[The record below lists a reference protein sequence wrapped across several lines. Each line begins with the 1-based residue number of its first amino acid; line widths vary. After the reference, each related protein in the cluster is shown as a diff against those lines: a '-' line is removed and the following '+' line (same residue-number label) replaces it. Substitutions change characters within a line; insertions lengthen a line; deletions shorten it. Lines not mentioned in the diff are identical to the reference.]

1 MSALLDPEAF
11 SITVKP
17 NGTCVIV
24 EVNGELDMCNAP
36 LLAAELAARD
46 GATPCLVIDLS
57 EVTFIDS
64 TGLHT
69 VARACEENGTRVV
82 CPPGNVRRVFEVVS
96 FSKICPIHESLEDAL
111 LA

>member
-1 MSALLDPEAF
+1 MSAMLDPEAF
-11 SITVKP
+11 SVAAKP
-17 NGTCVIV
+17 NGTCVIL
-24 EVNGELDMCNAP
+24 EVSGELDMCNAP
-36 LLAAELAARD
+36 LLAAELASRD
-46 GATPCLVIDLS
+46 GANPCLVIDLS

-69 VARACEENGTRVV
+69 LARACEEHGARIA

-111 LA
+111 AD